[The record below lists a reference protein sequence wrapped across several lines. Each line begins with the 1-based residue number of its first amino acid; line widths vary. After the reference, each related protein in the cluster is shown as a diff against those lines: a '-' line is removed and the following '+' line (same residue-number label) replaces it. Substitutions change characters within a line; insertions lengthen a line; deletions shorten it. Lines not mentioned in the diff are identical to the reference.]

1 MVTITFKRPYCKT
14 GTIEEDKKTTKGDK
28 RPLSTPQVPLK
39 YPSSQITHSKN
50 GRFLQ
55 QQYRL
60 TKVVKEWQAKRNT
73 PS

>member
-39 YPSSQITHSKN
+39 YPSSTPQ
-50 GRFLQ
+50 
-55 QQYRL
+55 
-60 TKVVKEWQAKRNT
+60 VKSLIQKMGDSYNSNT
-73 PS
+73 D